1 MLSSL
6 QHRCSFARKILVP
19 CMMKIFWELLAS
31 YPEESVVSSGSWKVN
46 DSFLITCILYF
57 LLITLEKTSWIDSSL
72 NSPFPMN
79 KLSFRNDHEVTSCIK
94 AILEKSIIVGKKPR
108 KGLNKVKIFS
118 LIGIFLALISQ
129 IIRFAIMIFLW
140 KRKKFIFLNK
150 YVKIIV

>member
-1 MLSSL
+1 
-6 QHRCSFARKILVP
+6 
-19 CMMKIFWELLAS
+19 
-31 YPEESVVSSGSWKVN
+31 
-46 DSFLITCILYF
+46 
-57 LLITLEKTSWIDSSL
+57 
-72 NSPFPMN
+72 MN

>member
-1 MLSSL
+1 
-6 QHRCSFARKILVP
+6 
-19 CMMKIFWELLAS
+19 
-31 YPEESVVSSGSWKVN
+31 
-46 DSFLITCILYF
+46 
-57 LLITLEKTSWIDSSL
+57 
-72 NSPFPMN
+72 MN

-94 AILEKSIIVGKKPR
+94 EILEKSIIVGKKPR

-118 LIGIFLALISQ
+118 FIGIFLALISQ